1 MLKKLCSCL
10 LLVLLVVALPL
21 TGFPSEMP
29 LTFGVVTQRSIVMT
43 AQYWNPILNYL
54 EKKTGIQLVLKIER
68 TAPEHSRKVGQGSY
82 DLVYSN
88 HFFTKANAKAGY
100 RVLARPAGPPI
111 TGAIVVLEGSP
122 VTRLEEL
129 AGHEVGFPSPAA
141 FVGYAVTMDALARQ
155 GIHVKPVF
163 AGNQEGIMAQLK
175 AQRVIAASVN
185 SLVMREYAAREQLRY
200 RVLWQSPNYLNLPIA
215 VHPRVVA
222 RQATALQEALVG
234 MAKNAEGR
242 QILEQGGALIGQ
254 PPPYGF
260 IQAGNKDY
268 QNQWDFFKHALLT
281 EQNK

>member
-21 TGFPSEMP
+21 TGSPSEMP

-43 AQYWNPILNYL
+43 AQYWNPVLNYL

-82 DLVYSN
+82 DLIYSN
-88 HFFTKANAKAGY
+88 HFFTKTNAKAGY

-175 AQRVIAASVN
+175 ARRVIAASVN

-200 RVLWQSPNYLNLPIA
+200 RVLWQSPDYLNIPIA
-215 VHPRVVA
+215 VHPRVA
-222 RQATALQEALVG
+222 TKQATALQEALVG
-234 MAKNAEGR
+234 MAQNAEGR

-260 IQAGNKDY
+260 IQAANKDY